1 MAEGCLLDPQRL
13 VLLSLLVT
21 AIRILTRWMTLIT
34 TTHNRKRHVMLDAKC
49 EHREKTKKTLRKDSA
64 GCSQQA
70 DTMDDAKKKVADT
83 NDMYTNTVATADA
96 NINIERSHEVETAA
110 IIFDF
115 NDQDPSELD
124 MV

>member
-21 AIRILTRWMTLIT
+21 AIRILTRWMTFT

-96 NINIERSHEVETAA
+96 NINIARSHEVETAA

>member
-1 MAEGCLLDPQRL
+1 
-13 VLLSLLVT
+13 
-21 AIRILTRWMTLIT
+21 
-34 TTHNRKRHVMLDAKC
+34 MLDAKC
-49 EHREKTKKTLRKDSA
+49 DHREKTKKTLRKDSA

-96 NINIERSHEVETAA
+96 NINIARSHEVETAA
-110 IIFDF
+110 IIFDV